1 MKTVINHTDELNPAQ
16 FIGILIAILFLL
28 PVAIILVTALISS
41 VLFYIYG
48 TYKLINYLFK
58 RFILNNQAQFPF
70 EI

>member
-1 MKTVINHTDELNPAQ
+1 MKTVINHTEELNPAQ

-41 VLFYIYG
+41 VLFYIYC